1 MSDVTVIVAEPKDCG
16 PQVIPAQ
23 SVKKNLLRLVDTVL
37 VYVLNVKPEL
47 SSSFE
52 AVVKN
57 L

>member
-1 MSDVTVIVAEPKDCG
+1 MSDVTVIVAEPKDWSSCN
-16 PQVIPAQ
+16 PCSKRQ
-23 SVKKNLLRLVDTVL
+23 KYLLRLVDTVL

-57 L
+57 M